1 MREHRSL
8 ELKESVTNTFL
19 KTVSAYA
26 NYDGG
31 VIIFGVSDDGTIKGI
46 EDPEKVCLD
55 IENKIND
62 SIVPQP
68 DYTLCI
74 KDDERTVHLTVK
86 SGTSKSYL
94 YKSKAY
100 KRNDSS
106 TIEVD
111 SVEFT
116 RLVLS
121 GRHMNYEEL
130 ASAEQALSFTVLSEM
145 MQEINGIADFDQDI
159 LKTLNLYSDQN
170 GYNIAAAILADQNN
184 FPGIDI
190 AKFGE
195 TISIIE
201 KRATFDHMSIL
212 SAYKNAMSLFRDY
225 YQYEIIDGAVRKT
238 VERIPEAAFRETIAN
253 AFIHRLWDVNVQTRV
268 SMFNDRIEVVSPGG
282 LPAGLTEAEY
292 LSGRISVLRN
302 PIIANV
308 FYRLKIVEIFGTG
321 ILRIH
326 QTYQHSVM
334 KPSFEFGE
342 NTIKVIL
349 PVIEM
354 QPDMTADERE
364 IYRLLSPTRQKSISE
379 IASAASFG
387 KTKVTNLLK
396 EMAAR
401 GVVKIEGKGRGT
413 KYRL

>member
-1 MREHRSL
+1 
-8 ELKESVTNTFL
+8 
-19 KTVSAYA
+19 
-26 NYDGG
+26 
-31 VIIFGVSDDGTIKGI
+31 
-46 EDPEKVCLD
+46 
-55 IENKIND
+55 
-62 SIVPQP
+62 
-68 DYTLCI
+68 
-74 KDDERTVHLTVK
+74 
-86 SGTSKSYL
+86 
-94 YKSKAY
+94 
-100 KRNDSS
+100 
-106 TIEVD
+106 
-111 SVEFT
+111 
-116 RLVLS
+116 
-121 GRHMNYEEL
+121 
-130 ASAEQALSFTVLSEM
+130 
-145 MQEINGIADFDQDI
+145 
-159 LKTLNLYSDQN
+159 
-170 GYNIAAAILADQNN
+170 
-184 FPGIDI
+184 
-190 AKFGE
+190 
-195 TISIIE
+195 
-201 KRATFDHMSIL
+201 MSIL